1 MKDVGH
7 NTVNIST
14 VPDRHKPSIK
24 LALSSSSLP
33 LSSLISPG
41 VKVQYI
47 QQRGEKAYG
56 PSHSVLGLTLVKRS
70 LLCEVGGNN
79 PSTFWVFV
87 RTRDVVYLQMP
98 STLDYNNWYLCLSI
112 RY

>member
-1 MKDVGH
+1 M
-7 NTVNIST
+7 
-14 VPDRHKPSIK
+14 
-24 LALSSSSLP
+24 
-33 LSSLISPG
+33 ISPG

-56 PSHSVLGLTLVKRS
+56 LSLSVLGLTLGKRS
-70 LLCEVGGNN
+70 LLCEVGGNK

-87 RTRDVVYLQMP
+87 RTRAVVYLQMP
-98 STLDYNNWYLCLSI
+98 NTLDYNNWYLCLSI